1 MLNSAANAAPS
12 VISSRPGALTALCT
26 HTGPQIPTSVKISR
40 LSERSGEAL
49 LHPLQ
54 TIRAAK
60 AGDSLP
66 KVSPS
71 PSMQQ
76 ELQEVHALLQAHF
89 YTHFFHPQEDGIP
102 VADPA
107 SKMSSEP
114 EESAAVL
121 SPAFSRAR
129 QLQRA
134 QRWIVLSPLP
144 PIPRCHPAEPMSC
157 FAWTGNIIH
166 LTDQWECTQL
176 PSTGN
181 TRAGPIQSAF
191 LLRTKEQ

>member
-12 VISSRPGALTALCT
+12 VIFSRPGALTALCT
-26 HTGPQIPTSVKISR
+26 HTGPQTPTSVRISR
-40 LSERSGEAL
+40 LSERSGETL

-76 ELQEVHALLQAHF
+76 ELQEVHAGSFLHPFL
-89 YTHFFHPQEDGIP
+89 HPQEDGIP

-144 PIPRCHPAEPMSC
+144 PTPRCHPAEPMSC
-157 FAWTGNIIH
+157 FA
-166 LTDQWECTQL
+166 
-176 PSTGN
+176 
-181 TRAGPIQSAF
+181 
-191 LLRTKEQ
+191 